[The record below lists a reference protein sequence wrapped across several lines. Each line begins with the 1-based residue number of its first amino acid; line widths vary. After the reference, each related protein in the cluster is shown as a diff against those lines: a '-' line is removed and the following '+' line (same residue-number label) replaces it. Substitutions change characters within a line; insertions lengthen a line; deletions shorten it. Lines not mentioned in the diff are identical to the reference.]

1 MLPIQQDENKILQ
14 LIRDN
19 SVSAIKAETGSGKTM
34 KGPAYLKSVVDPLP
48 VFIVQKSCFAAAS
61 VFSSLRDAFAWPE
74 KRLHLKT
81 GLHDAE
87 APFHSYLTQLSIITY
102 GVLWEWF
109 FS

>member
-34 KGPAYLKSVVDPLP
+34 KGPAYLQSVVAPRP
-48 VFIVQKSCFAAAS
+48 VVIVQKSCFAAAS
-61 VFSSLRDAFAWPE
+61 VFSSLKDAFDWPA

-87 APFHSYLTQLSIITY
+87 APFDPYWTQLSIITY

-109 FS
+109 CS

>member
-1 MLPIQQDENKILQ
+1 MQ

-34 KGPAYLKSVVDPLP
+34 KGPAYLQSVVAPRP
-48 VFIVQKSCFAAAS
+48 VVIVQKSCFAAAS
-61 VFSSLRDAFAWPE
+61 VFSSLRDAFAWPD

-87 APFHSYLTQLSIITY
+87 AGFDSYWTQLSIITY

-109 FS
+109 CS